1 MRWVDVV
8 LRVRGDFNGLS
19 GGVLCLS
26 HTDSIVTDAGTVVS
40 LQEGMLV
47 TAVEDDVN
55 EAGMPDH
62 LIASGVVEK
71 APVELAHRGSR
82 WVLRIDGLG
91 VRHEAGE

>member
-1 MRWVDVV
+1 
-8 LRVRGDFNGLS
+8 
-19 GGVLCLS
+19 
-26 HTDSIVTDAGTVVS
+26 
-40 LQEGMLV
+40 MLV

-55 EAGMPDH
+55 EAGLPDH

-71 APVELAHRGSR
+71 APAELAQRGSR